1 MTYTRANVETELV
14 SRAGKRMALVSMA
27 VTVVGSNADL
37 NGPIGTALRKM
48 GLTASNPVTDTDLSA
63 VTDDQIDELFDRA
76 ELRVL
81 QNILGNS
88 DFSTWSTGPRS
99 ESASNITAELVGAI
113 QRLEAHIQRAY
124 GDGATLSY
132 GNLAGNFQATC
143 D

>member
-1 MTYTRANVETELV
+1 MTFTRAVVETELV

-27 VTVVGSNADL
+27 VTVVGTNTDL
-37 NGPIGTALRKM
+37 NGPIATALRKM
-48 GLTASNPVTDTDLSA
+48 GLGASNPVTDSDLTA
-63 VTDDQIDELFDRA
+63 VTDDQIDELYDRA

-124 GDGATLSY
+124 GDGATLQFGTVS
-132 GNLAGNFQATC
+132 GNFQETSF
-143 D
+143 